1 MKFLN
6 LIRYKN
12 LLLIALMQL
21 LFRYGFLAQ
30 QDVPL
35 VLKDWQY
42 ALLVLATVLIAAA
55 GYVINDIMDQE
66 TDLTNKP
73 NDVIVG
79 KSISEDTAYYIY
91 FALTIS
97 GVLIGYYLSNYVNKT
112 SFFGIFI
119 IISVL
124 LYLYA
129 TSFKQIAVVGNL
141 IVAFVLGLSVVIIG
155 MFDII
160 PLLSFVSADQSINLQ
175 TLLGIIL
182 DYAIFAFFINFNREI
197 VKDLEDIDGD
207 YNQGMNTLPIA
218 IGKERTAKIV
228 SVFAAIATLVLLWY
242 VNKNLMDSKLFWAS
256 AYCLLLVISPMLFIT
271 VKSWTAKSKK
281 EFRLLSSVLKMIIFF
296 GILSV
301 LIISLNIKYNVKG

>member
-182 DYAIFAFFINFNREI
+182 DYAIFAFFINFIREI